1 MDTLLPWLDYSL
13 LKTIHIISATLLFG
27 TGFGTYFFMI
37 RATRSGNVEALRVT
51 AATVV
56 LADWLFTTPAV
67 IVQLATGLLLMDRLG
82 IPFSST
88 WFLVVMALTL
98 LVGGLWLP
106 VVGIQ
111 LVLSKML
118 RELPPGAPLPERF
131 TRLVR
136 IWEGLG
142 YPAFLSG
149 PAIFALMVYKPWL
162 G

>member
-1 MDTLLPWLDYSL
+1 MQTLLPWLDYSL
-13 LKTIHIISATLLFG
+13 LKTLHIISATLLFG

-37 RATRSGNVEALRVT
+37 RATRSGNIEALRVT
-51 AATVV
+51 AGTVV

-67 IVQLATGLLLMDRLG
+67 VVQFATGLLLMDRLG
-82 IPFSST
+82 IPFSSP

-98 LVGGLWLP
+98 LVGALWLP
-106 VVGIQ
+106 VVGLQ
-111 LVLSKML
+111 LILHKLL
-118 RELPPGAPLPERF
+118 RELPAGAPLPPRF
-131 TRLVR
+131 HRLAR

-149 PAIFALMVYKPWL
+149 PAIFALMVYKPWI